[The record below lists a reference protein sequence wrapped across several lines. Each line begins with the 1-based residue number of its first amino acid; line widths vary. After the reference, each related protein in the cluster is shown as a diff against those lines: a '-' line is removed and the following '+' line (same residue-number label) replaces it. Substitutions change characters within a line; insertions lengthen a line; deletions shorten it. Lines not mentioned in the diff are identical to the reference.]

1 MQRII
6 HATLIAHLAIS
17 GTFAKESSENS
28 IDPKFV
34 SLRESHDGRLAIDLK
49 ILNQFQDHPQ
59 EKIDFYI
66 EARDAILGGETNKH
80 FPTVCKDYGI
90 ETIGKSMLG
99 KLTSESV
106 SMRIQTPEKSALKVK
121 VKAGS
126 DVLTFK
132 NKQPSTINFIQCKDL
147 TPNTNYTY
155 SVLNEK
161 NKVLAKGS
169 FHTPPKAGSKTP
181 FKIAVGADFHKIG
194 IHRPELLNLVQE
206 RNNISMML
214 LGDLAVD
221 GRCTIPLRNIDY
233 LLRDVS
239 PVWQKFAANV
249 PIYTS
254 WDDHDYYGNDTH
266 GQYYKKP
273 DRIIPVDDMRS
284 NWKKMWNNPESK
296 IKRKGIY
303 FQHVIGD
310 AHVIMLDTRSC
321 RVNERRGKLHSFLG
335 KEQTEWLKK
344 TLKESKSPF
353 ILLSGGTM
361 WTDFISNGKDS
372 WGTWDKKGRE
382 ELLTLFD
389 TIEDKKILL
398 FSGDR
403 HGTHAFKI
411 KRPNGKEYVEFGVGT
426 LGGVRGGGIAE
437 DKSTQL
443 FAYPGEGT
451 WAFGELQF
459 SYPDGKPAVS
469 FNLINTKG
477 ETMTKVDL

>member
-1 MQRII
+1 M
-6 HATLIAHLAIS
+6 
-17 GTFAKESSENS
+17 E
-28 IDPKFV
+28 
-34 SLRESHDGRLAIDLK
+34 
-49 ILNQFQDHPQ
+49 
-59 EKIDFYI
+59 
-66 EARDAILGGETNKH
+66 
-80 FPTVCKDYGI
+80 
-90 ETIGKSMLG
+90 
-99 KLTSESV
+99 
-106 SMRIQTPEKSALKVK
+106 
-121 VKAGS
+121 
-126 DVLTFK
+126 
-132 NKQPSTINFIQCKDL
+132 
-147 TPNTNYTY
+147 
-155 SVLNEK
+155 
-161 NKVLAKGS
+161 
-169 FHTPPKAGSKTP
+169 
-181 FKIAVGADFHKIG
+181 
-194 IHRPELLNLVQE
+194 LVQK
-206 RNNISMML
+206 RDNISMML

-221 GRCTIPLRNIDY
+221 GRTTIPLRNIDY

-239 PVWQKFAANV
+239 PFWQKFAANV
-249 PIYTS
+249 PVYTS

-266 GQYYKKP
+266 GAYFKKP
-273 DRIIPVDDMRS
+273 ERVIPVDDMRK
-284 NWKKMWNNPESK
+284 NWKKMWNNPQSK
-296 IKRKGIY
+296 VKRNGIY

-372 WGTWDKKGRE
+372 WGTWDKEGRE

-411 KRPNGKEYVEFGVGT
+411 KRPNGNEYVEFGVGT

-459 SYPDGKPAVS
+459 SYPNGKPAVS
-469 FNLINTKG
+469 FNLINAKG